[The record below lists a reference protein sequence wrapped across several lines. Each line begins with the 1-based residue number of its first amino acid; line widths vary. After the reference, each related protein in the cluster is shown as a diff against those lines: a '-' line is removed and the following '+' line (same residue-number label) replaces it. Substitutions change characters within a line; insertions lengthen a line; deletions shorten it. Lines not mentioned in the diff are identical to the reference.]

1 MDGIQII
8 IALITAVLYI
18 ITFFRIGSILKEMRD
33 TNLKLAKLEY
43 QKEQITLHLQRMLD
57 QIFILNEQVKVSLQF
72 NVDMYKQAGKTQ
84 EKRWD

>member
-8 IALITAVLYI
+8 ITLITAVLYI

-43 QKEQITLHLQRMLD
+43 QKEQTTLHLQRMLD
-57 QIFILNEQVKVSLQF
+57 QIFILNEQVKVSFQF
-72 NVDMYKQAGKTQ
+72 NVDMYKKAGKTQ

>member
-8 IALITAVLYI
+8 ITLITAVLYI